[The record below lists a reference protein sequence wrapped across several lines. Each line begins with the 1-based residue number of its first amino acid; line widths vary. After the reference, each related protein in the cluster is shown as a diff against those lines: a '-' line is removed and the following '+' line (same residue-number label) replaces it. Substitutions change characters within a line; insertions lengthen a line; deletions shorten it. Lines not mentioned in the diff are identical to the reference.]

1 MNKEINKIL
10 NLLKN
15 QESFPVDFSDELLFL
30 FREKEL
36 VNNVVIYWNFK
47 SNNIEIEKTHEIK
60 TKTENNRLILL
71 SFNFKK
77 FLKKDKVEEL
87 FYKRFIGDLESGEE
101 LDKIIKRQIIKN
113 LSLYLQKQQK

>member
-15 QESFPVDFSDELLFL
+15 QEFFPVDFSDELLFL
-30 FREKEL
+30 FREKDL

-60 TKTENNRLILL
+60 TKTENNRLILWA
-71 SFNFKK
+71 FNLKK

>member
-30 FREKEL
+30 FREKDL

-60 TKTENNRLILL
+60 TKTENNRLILWA
-71 SFNFKK
+71 FNFKK
-77 FLKKDKVEEL
+77 FFKKDKVEEL

>member
-30 FREKEL
+30 FREKDL

-60 TKTENNRLILL
+60 TKIENNRLILWT
-71 SFNFKK
+71 FNLKK

-87 FYKRFIGDLESGEE
+87 FYKRFIGDLEAGEE